1 MFTCPSVIQKYN
13 KQRSCGFIGLRKFFF
28 WTQTLLHVAMCII
41 LHVAMKISQCKFN
54 TVVNILLHVTLNLH
68 SVCILHERNPNFILI
83 TSVDASRYLIF
94 CMQVIALSPLFYP
107 LLCLSPLSPPCLPFF
122 LSYVYPSFSPTS
134 SSQVL
139 VTSHGKTEGS
149 RFLDPRGK
157 KSFKY
162 DHLRK
167 VRG

>member
-1 MFTCPSVIQKYN
+1 M
-13 KQRSCGFIGLRKFFF
+13 
-28 WTQTLLHVAMCII
+28 
-41 LHVAMKISQCKFN
+41 
-54 TVVNILLHVTLNLH
+54 
-68 SVCILHERNPNFILI
+68 CILHKRNQNFILI

-94 CMQVIALSPLFYP
+94 CMQMIAPSPLFYP
-107 LLCLSPLSPPCLPFF
+107 LLCLSPLSPPCLPFL
-122 LSYVYPSFSPTS
+122 LSYVYPSFSSTS

-167 VRG
+167 VHGQCTLHTHQARCSSMKEHLCLWFALVHHWLAFVTLTHSSLSVLHCNLSL